1 MIKEGILRKVNNMIK
16 QGTLRKVNN
25 MKVYYVK

>member
-1 MIKEGILRKVNNMIK
+1 MIKEGILRKVDNMIK